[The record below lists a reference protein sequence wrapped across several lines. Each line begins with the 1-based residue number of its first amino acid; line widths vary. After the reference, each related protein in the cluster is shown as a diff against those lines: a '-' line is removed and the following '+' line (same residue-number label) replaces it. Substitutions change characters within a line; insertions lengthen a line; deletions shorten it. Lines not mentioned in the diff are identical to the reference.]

1 MLSISLRK
9 DAKNEFDK
17 DFFKL
22 MNNRVFGKTME
33 NIRRMLWR
41 RNFKMVILKTLIV
54 LPIKFDPCL
63 DLRIWINMSYY
74 KNVPCWI
81 REIPR
86 HLKTQ
91 EMCEEAVWIEPCSLA
106 FVPDR
111 FKAYVLM
118 QLEEIHTRSVAWSIT

>member
-1 MLSISLRK
+1 
-9 DAKNEFDK
+9 
-17 DFFKL
+17 
-22 MNNRVFGKTME
+22 
-33 NIRRMLWR
+33 
-41 RNFKMVILKTLIV
+41 
-54 LPIKFDPCL
+54 
-63 DLRIWINMSYY
+63 MSYY

-86 HLKTQ
+86 HLKIQ

-118 QLEEIHTRSVAWSIT
+118 QLEVIHTHSVAHDNLKIQKICNQAMRENPAVFFLVSDHFKTKKNV